1 MVKLKII
8 TDKDKKDMEGI
19 IKSAISAEIKRVE
32 IGLRK
37 TDENLKK
44 FEKQYNITSE
54 HFLQH
59 YSAED
64 LNNEDNEYIRWAGEI
79 EMRKRIS
86 SNLHELKAIKYESD

>member
-1 MVKLKII
+1 MVKLKIT
-8 TDKDKKDMEGI
+8 TDKDKKDIEGI

-37 TDENLKK
+37 TDENIKK

-54 HFLQH
+54 RFLQR

-64 LNNEDNEYIRWAGEI
+64 LNDGDDEYVRWVGEI
-79 EMRKRIS
+79 EMRKRIL
-86 SNLHELKAIKYESD
+86 SNLHELKTIKYESD

>member
-44 FEKQYNITSE
+44 FEKQYNITS
-54 HFLQH
+54 
-59 YSAED
+59 
-64 LNNEDNEYIRWAGEI
+64 
-79 EMRKRIS
+79 
-86 SNLHELKAIKYESD
+86 

>member
-19 IKSAISAEIKRVE
+19 IKSAISAETKRVE

-37 TDENLKK
+37 TNENIKK
-44 FEKQYNITSE
+44 FEKQYNITSKR
-54 HFLQH
+54 FLQH

-64 LNNEDNEYIRWAGEI
+64 LSDGDNEYIRWVGEI
-79 EMRKRIS
+79 EMRKRIL

>member
-37 TDENLKK
+37 TDENIKK

-54 HFLQH
+54 RFLQR

-64 LNNEDNEYIRWAGEI
+64 LNDGDDEYIRWAGEI
-79 EMRKRIS
+79 EMRKRIL

>member
-8 TDKDKKDMEGI
+8 TDKDKKDIEGI
-19 IKSAISAEIKRVE
+19 IKSAISAEIKRVK

-37 TDENLKK
+37 TDENIKK

-54 HFLQH
+54 RFLQR

-64 LNNEDNEYIRWAGEI
+64 LNDGDDEYVRWVGEI
-79 EMRKRIS
+79 EIRKRIL